1 MQLSQSEISAFRSTA
16 GEAVRFCLCT
26 LMLVAGAACA
36 QLGDGKP
43 NDGVQGLSKEQQAFA
58 QRFLRFQDELDEQF
72 FGRADK
78 INGGNASDEKKI
90 VSDEF
95 ADFYVRV
102 ARGDKVEKIGRM
114 ISRIYKPKS
123 DLQRVTTFGRYYGLD
138 IHAKSPLNGHIHT
151 AIVLQYY
158 PDGKGYLGG
167 TLNLLKG
174 AAQEED
180 IEYLKSALDGVFAKY
195 GRDVTPYRNRV
206 CKGAKEDAVNAEYHR
221 KVACAGAS
229 FFGFPM
235 LEVNDENYRFI
246 TEAYTT
252 FVSAYLDTL
261 EKRIDAPYTA
271 EDVAKQEAMRLNWTE
286 DQFMGDPYSSGGIAP
301 YAVWGPA
308 FLPPTVKF

>member
-1 MQLSQSEISAFRSTA
+1 MQLSQTEALQFRSIVSRA
-16 GEAVRFCLCT
+16 GRFCLCA
-26 LMLVAGAACA
+26 LLAVAGTACA
-36 QLGDGKP
+36 QFGDGKP
-43 NDGVQGLSKEQQAFA
+43 NDGVQDLNTEQQAFA
-58 QRFLRFQDELDEQF
+58 QRFLAFQDELDTQF
-72 FGRADK
+72 FGRADE
-78 INGGNASDEKKI
+78 INGGNAHDDKKT

-95 ADFYVRV
+95 ADFDVRV

-123 DLQRVTTFGRYYGLD
+123 DIQRKTTFGRYYGLD

-151 AIVLQYY
+151 AIVMQYY

-174 AAQEED
+174 ASQEED
-180 IEYLKSALDGVFAKY
+180 IEYLKSALDGVFERY
-195 GRDVTPYRNRV
+195 GRDVTPYRKRV
-206 CKGAKEDAVNAEYHR
+206 CKGAKEEAVNPEYHR
-221 KVACAGAS
+221 RVACAGAS

-235 LEVNDENYRFI
+235 LEVNEENYQFI
-246 TEAYTT
+246 TEAYTV

-271 EDVAKQEAMRLNWTE
+271 DDVAKQEAMRLNWAE

-301 YAVWGPA
+301 YSVWGPA